1 MKKQRSFLLRCSIL
15 SENIFTTLN
24 KDPDTDEEII
34 RWHLYLIDLEE
45 ERNERQ
51 M

>member
-1 MKKQRSFLLRCSIL
+1 MKKTKIIFIEMLDTQRKYL
-15 SENIFTTLN
+15 TTLN

-45 ERNERQ
+45 ENE
-51 M
+51 